1 SEDTPD
7 GWLLPYTAWWMVLG
21 HAIGFFMLVFWQHIR
36 ELWQQRLTFLDR
48 LCIPQD
54 DAEKKSQCIYG
65 LASFLNKSDDLIV
78 LWSPRY
84 FSRLWCTYEIACFL
98 MHRKEAHRIHF
109 LPVQI
114 SIIWVLAYFSAATT
128 WLSYLL
134 AKRYG
139 VEYFNWVQTSGQI
152 NLALMILL
160 QTVVLY
166 PPLFYLLNQ
175 MLHDM
180 ARLPGQLR
188 DFDIRTAQCFCCSHN
203 HRHPSNG
210 APIQCDRQLIYGVLQ
225 MWSGSAQAGMA
236 TDDQIQR
243 AFKRHLD
250 RHLRPSVEQA
260 FTNSAMLMRPLM
272 SAAALGS
279 WPFMYDFIAYEGRR
293 AILIWQWGSPVRNIG
308 LTLYILFWMPIFIR
322 CLLLLG
328 NASIPWWS
336 RPWCRC
342 VVVACQ
348 AMATFVISGTVV
360 MAFV

>member
-1 SEDTPD
+1 MSSACLASQVRDR
-7 GWLLPYTAWWMVLG
+7 LLPYASQGSSSNPLL
-21 HAIGFFMLVFWQHIR
+21 ARAACLSKSRLQLV
-36 ELWQQRLTFLDR
+36 
-48 LCIPQD
+48 CI
-54 DAEKKSQCIYG
+54 
-65 LASFLNKSDDLIV
+65 L
-78 LWSPRY
+78 PRVSRKY
-84 FSRLWCTYEIACFL
+84 FSPFPNICLAQR
-98 MHRKEAHRIHF
+98 
-109 LPVQI
+109 QI

-328 NASIPWWS
+328 NWAVFLERFLRQTSEAITLSMLPG
-336 RPWCRC
+336 
-342 VVVACQ
+342 CQ
-348 AMATFVISGTVV
+348 AELRKC
-360 MAFV
+360 